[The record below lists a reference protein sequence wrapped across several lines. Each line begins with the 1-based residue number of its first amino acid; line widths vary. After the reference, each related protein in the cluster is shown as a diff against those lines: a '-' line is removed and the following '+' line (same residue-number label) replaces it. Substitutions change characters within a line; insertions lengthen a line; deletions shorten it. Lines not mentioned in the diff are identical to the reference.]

1 VAQVA
6 EYNRQVQLRAQQAQ
20 RSTHQYI
27 HSFLKHELY
36 SAIPCSFVCCTVWPR
51 ECRGSVEPA
60 DSDLPDG
67 GPEDDHVLTQAGM
80 ENLDHEALA
89 CPCIWM
95 GSVVGG
101 AWACSRTAEG
111 VAAATLQQPTSR
123 GCSGCNNWYSKGPIN
138 TAAAHRHGAHGTP
151 CIVEKPLHV
160 LYGSLGDVLGVPNCD
175 GVWGGSTG
183 EYVSVMSIGCW
194 PKTFETRSLKALQ
207 CPDTHIASVQAQS
220 PRLLHTR

>member
-1 VAQVA
+1 MAQVA

-80 ENLDHEALA
+80 ENLDHDALA

-95 GSVVGG
+95 DSVVGG
-101 AWACSRTAEG
+101 GRGHAAEQHCYSR
-111 VAAATLQQPTSR
+111 R
-123 GCSGCNNWYSKGPIN
+123 GRGRD
-138 TAAAHRHGAHGTP
+138 TAAAYQQGLQWLQQLVQQGANQYSSGSPSWSPWH
-151 CIVEKPLHV
+151 PLH
-160 LYGSLGDVLGVPNCD
+160 C
-175 GVWGGSTG
+175 
-183 EYVSVMSIGCW
+183 
-194 PKTFETRSLKALQ
+194 
-207 CPDTHIASVQAQS
+207 
-220 PRLLHTR
+220 